1 MQLSEHFTLAELTK
15 SDTAARMG
23 INNEPRATVIEK
35 LVLVCENILEPVRNH
50 YGVPFSPNSGFR
62 CLALNREIGSSDKS
76 QHVSGE
82 AVDFEVPGISNK
94 ETALWVRDNCDF
106 DQIILEFHKE
116 EDPHSGWVHGGYR
129 GDGKN
134 RKSAVVFDGKTW
146 SPLE

>member
-1 MQLSEHFTLAELTK
+1 MHLSEHFSVAELTK
-15 SDTAARMG
+15 SDPASRLG
-23 INNEPRATVIEK
+23 INNEPRAKVIEK

-116 EDPHSGWVHGGYR
+116 EDPHSGWVHGSYR